1 MATIA
6 TVTAAVQATW
16 GSDKSKLSK
25 DKLQNPTEWYVADD
39 PMSRT
44 RYFIIQG
51 SDTLDHWKVNLTFD
65 PVVFEDPSLGVKV
78 SIASA
83 LFSLEDTISKD
94 KEIPESTECVKRAR
108 HSPFTLGRHV
118 QESWA
123 STEVLVTSF
132 LHLDGIDALQV
143 HRGVYEAAKLLYDR
157 YKPMVEEH
165 LVTSPFAKIAF
176 VGHSLGGSLGSLL
189 MLMFLHRG
197 VVPISAISPTYTFGA
212 PAIFCEA
219 SGPGGTCALGTS
231 APPKALPEGKPQSS
245 AGASVSSRVSRPSL
259 PERSAEFWAGTRTRH
274 SCCGA

>member
-1 MATIA
+1 M
-6 TVTAAVQATW
+6 
-16 GSDKSKLSK
+16 
-25 DKLQNPTEWYVADD
+25 
-39 PMSRT
+39 
-44 RYFIIQG
+44 
-51 SDTLDHWKVNLTFD
+51 
-65 PVVFEDPSLGVKV
+65 
-78 SIASA
+78 
-83 LFSLEDTISKD
+83 
-94 KEIPESTECVKRAR
+94 
-108 HSPFTLGRHV
+108 